1 MSKPF
6 PNRSREGD
14 DHKVY
19 VGALVPLRFYTLLVE
34 EAEQAGVS
42 RSEVVR
48 RALAD
53 RYGEGETAVRPPA
66 GNQEQQAKEQD
77 A

>member
-6 PNRSREGD
+6 PNRFREGD

-19 VGALVPLRFYTLLVE
+19 VGALVPLKLYTLLVE
-34 EAEQAGVS
+34 EAEQAGVC

-53 RYGEGETAVRPPA
+53 RYGEGETAVRPPV
-66 GNQEQQAKEQD
+66 GDQEQQAKEQE

>member
-19 VGALVPLRFYTLLVE
+19 VGALVPLRLYTLLFE

-48 RALAD
+48 RVLAD
-53 RYGEGETAVRPPA
+53 RYGEGKTAVPPTA